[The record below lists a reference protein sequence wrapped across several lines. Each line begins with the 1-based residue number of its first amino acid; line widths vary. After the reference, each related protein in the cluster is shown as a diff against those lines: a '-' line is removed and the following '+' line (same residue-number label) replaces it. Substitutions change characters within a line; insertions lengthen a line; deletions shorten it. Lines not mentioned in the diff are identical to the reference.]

1 MARKRQM
8 SYADII
14 RESQESGRVNP
25 VRIPKR
31 EPKPKSTTPIMGRG
45 HRQRNTPFNLTPMG
59 QMTMGQRKSSAS
71 LAKTRRYI
79 KGFVGDVDAAMRQM
93 ERDVTSS
100 MTPLERKAK
109 QRVMSAA
116 GRGVRGRK
124 AWSSPRVSPSVPV
137 TPVSAGGQFV
147 SPRGKG
153 GPIPP
158 PKRAGNQMVRGAGYR
173 PGGVKAARA
182 STPNFMLAGEKPKPP
197 KVKMPFNMMR
207 RDVAQRV
214 AASSIPTP
222 ENVAKRAQTA
232 RAVAGYRGNIATGP
246 WNHYHMA
253 TGLAETP
260 ASKAKRAF
268 DAGNA
273 AKQKFASI
281 VSSQTD
287 VANRR
292 VNAAAGPVSK
302 PPNQTPRLRIVRE
315 NPFNKFLYTQPKA
328 RKVRIT
334 VPTNK
339 YGMTTYKFRHNQRVR
354 ELGYAPFSESI
365 HHVVPKKEPT
375 PVPVGE
381 ARRGPVPGPQG
392 SRTDVD
398 TSKTPD
404 QTPEKSERY
413 STKKSKPG
421 GIKFDLPKPPVKI
434 VPPAVAVTYSAGPTK
449 TTTKSGREKVKRK
462 RGPKPNAV
470 LHHKSSGL
478 TAVVTGRKVDLYET
492 DRTTPSKPK
501 VGKPFSPML
510 QLPYEPG
517 KRQPLTAEG
526 IGKILSK
533 MSKPE
538 VTEPSKKKVAAE
550 QAKHESTHGKKISAK
565 AASDAIIARNATK
578 TAGFESWLAGSGKTE
593 AEKTASRMRKSPL
606 KANQAVISSSKE
618 AGLLREGKMPK
629 PSKEAI
635 ARAARKGARVLGPV
649 GGIGLLAAGLADP
662 AEAVGMTVDK
672 VGGDMPESL
681 IRKKMGNKA
690 YNKMKREEAAYYRRK
705 KEKQRKLR
713 KTYFG
718 ID

>member
-1 MARKRQM
+1 MARKQM

-14 RESQESGRVNP
+14 RESQVSGRVNP
-25 VRIPKR
+25 VRIPNR
-31 EPKPKSTTPIMGRG
+31 DPKTKSTTPIMSRG
-45 HRQRNTPFNLTPMG
+45 HVQRNTPFNLTPMG
-59 QMTMGQRKSSAS
+59 QMTMGQRQSSAS
-71 LAKTRRYI
+71 LGKTKRYI
-79 KGFVGDVDAAMRQM
+79 KGFVRDVDVALRQM
-93 ERDVTSS
+93 DSEVTGS
-100 MTPLERKAK
+100 TVRAGRKVK

-124 AWSSPRVSPSVPV
+124 AWSRPRVSPSVPV

-147 SPRGKG
+147 SPRSTS

-158 PKRAGNQMVRGAGYR
+158 PKRAGKQMVRGSGYR

-182 STPNFMLAGEKPKPP
+182 STPNFMLAGERPKPP

-207 RDVAQRV
+207 GDVAQRV

-232 RAVAGYRGNIATGP
+232 RAVAGYRGNFATGP

-260 ASKAKRAF
+260 ASKIKREV

-292 VNAAAGPVSK
+292 VNAAAGPVSR
-302 PPNQTPRLRIVRE
+302 PPKQTPRLRIVRE
-315 NPFNKFLYTQPKA
+315 NPFNKFLYTQPEA
-328 RKVRIT
+328 RKVRVT

-339 YGMTTYKFRHNQRVR
+339 EGMATHKFRHNQRVR

-365 HHVVPKKEPT
+365 HRVVPKKEPT

-392 SRTDVD
+392 SRTNVD

-421 GIKFDLPKPPVKI
+421 GTKFNLPKPPVKI

-449 TTTKSGREKVKRK
+449 TTTKAGSEKAKRK
-462 RGPKPNAV
+462 RGPRPNAV

-492 DRTTPSKPK
+492 DRTTPSRPK

-526 IGKILSK
+526 IGNILRK

-538 VTEPSKKKVAAE
+538 VTEPSKRKVAAE

-565 AASDAIIARNATK
+565 AARDAILARNVAK
-578 TAGFESWLAGSGKTE
+578 TAEFESWLAGSGKTE

-606 KANQAVISSSKE
+606 KTNQAVISSSKE

-629 PSKEAI
+629 PKPRI
-635 ARAARKGARVLGPV
+635 AGMAASSIMRGTGALGAVPTIFHLARGNSLGSLAGPLPDKFRKGP
-649 GGIGLLAAGLADP
+649 
-662 AEAVGMTVDK
+662 
-672 VGGDMPESL
+672 
-681 IRKKMGNKA
+681 
-690 YNKMKREEAAYYRRK
+690 KRS
-705 KEKQRKLR
+705 
-713 KTYFG
+713 
-718 ID
+718 DVW